1 MTTSIRMNGSK
12 NKADTR
18 SIHLLV
24 RLFSVPKSSHAISPF
39 IFIRLGQLLHPSC
52 GFRTHLY
59 SLQSGNCI
67 ALANVLQKAS
77 LQTPFTFWEDWQQQG
92 KCPLSGHYLYHPQ
105 ALQHCWGGGESI
117 FICHFLSNPANEA
130 SLRATWA
137 SEGGNTK
144 SGGRQRPCRSINQ
157 SIYKCIHAH
166 PVTKYFSKITQC
178 TWKYIRSFFT
188 LTKKQ
193 PDHGLLRRIMTI
205 RVAGIVGLLDG
216 YHCDKQD
223 DNVGFWGHCHTA
235 DWSPFVHNH
244 SLCSSEQVSW
254 VSLFGILVCSEV
266 GITIVTAQSMVFLGL
281 TYFYDGSY
289 AGESVS

>member
-1 MTTSIRMNGSK
+1 MDLKIKQTPDPFTCLYVFFLSPNLVMPFPHLSLSDLASCCIHRVVFVLIYIHCNPEIALRLQMFCK
-12 NKADTR
+12 KLVYR
-18 SIHLLV
+18 PLHLLG
-24 RLFSVPKSSHAISPF
+24 RLAAAGEMSLIWTLSVPPSGSATL
-39 IFIRLGQLLHPSC
+39 LG
-52 GFRTHLY
+52 R
-59 SLQSGNCI
+59 
-67 ALANVLQKAS
+67 
-77 LQTPFTFWEDWQQQG
+77 
-92 KCPLSGHYLYHPQ
+92 
-105 ALQHCWGGGESI
+105 GESI
-117 FICHFLSNPANEA
+117 FIIHFLSNPANEA

-137 SEGGNTK
+137 SEGGNTNTQ

-166 PVTKYFSKITQC
+166 PVTKYFSRITQY

-266 GITIVTAQSMVFLGL
+266 GITNVTAQSMVFLGL